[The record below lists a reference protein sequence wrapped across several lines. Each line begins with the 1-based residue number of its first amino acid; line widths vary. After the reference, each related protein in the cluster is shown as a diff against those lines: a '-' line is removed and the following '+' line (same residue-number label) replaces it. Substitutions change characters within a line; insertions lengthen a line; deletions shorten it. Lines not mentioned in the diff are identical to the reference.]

1 MSLRDGRKTKRQK
14 REGREFLQ
22 GTRWSQALELAKP
35 VLRPGDG
42 EEISQWEVRI
52 RRSESGGHRETETRE
67 QCPPGP
73 QPPPD
78 RTERRRSGRC
88 SQVAPRAASPAS
100 PANSLDMDILRPHS
114 GTWIRTLGV
123 GPWRWWWYTI
133 KPEDQWAAR
142 RPLFPLHSSY
152 ICWQPQ
158 GKLVRS
164 TPQACFLRLERKMP
178 EAEQWEWRAGP
189 SHLRWLS
196 NTPFQGLP
204 LTSGKEFVLSAAYGV
219 DLGQ

>member
-35 VLRPGDG
+35 MLRPGDG

-114 GTWIRTLGV
+114 GTWITTLGV

-158 GKLVRS
+158 GKHV
-164 TPQACFLRLERKMP
+164 FLGLKGKC
-178 EAEQWEWRAGP
+178 QK
-189 SHLRWLS
+189 LS
-196 NTPFQGLP
+196 NENEGQVPHISGDFQTPHSRACPWHLGRSLFFQQHM
-204 LTSGKEFVLSAAYGV
+204 EWI
-219 DLGQ
+219 